1 MKRLLIPSVIALAFI
16 AAGCKTTEANYRA
29 AYQVAKAVQ
38 EKKAKSA
45 DDDGLDDNTRRM
57 LARSKQSGTATH
69 IVGQDTLKVT
79 TLFVAMVEGP
89 YDRVPQYSVVL
100 NAFSQLF
107 NAKSMMKRLQDN
119 GFEGAYVFQTATPD
133 YYVAAAGTNSIDS
146 VPAILHGIS
155 NPTSLG
161 ARAGFPA
168 IIRSGGYRPQ

>member
-1 MKRLLIPSVIALAFI
+1 MKRLIIPLIALAFI
-16 AAGCKTTEANYRA
+16 AAACKTTEANYRA
-29 AYQVAKAVQ
+29 AYQVAKAAQ
-38 EKKAKSA
+38 EKKAASAA

-57 LARSKQSGTATH
+57 LARQKKSGTSTH
-69 IVGQDTLKVT
+69 IIGSDTLKIT

-100 NAFSQLF
+100 NAFSQIF

-119 GFEGAYVFQTATPD
+119 GFADAYVFQTATPD
-133 YYVAAAGTNSIDS
+133 YYVAAGGTNSIDS
-146 VPAILHGIS
+146 VPALLHGIS
-155 NPTSLG
+155 NPASLG